1 MPVRRVCNLY
11 RFEPAQYAFDFKL
24 HPSAGNLAPDYIGA
38 DSDGPVIR
46 QTADG
51 LELTRMRWGF
61 PPVQPKR
68 NGKWAAPIT
77 NIRNLESSWWR
88 DVNRKWMQTPEH
100 RCLVP
105 FKRFAEPVP
114 GKGREN
120 AWFETTTAQ
129 SFFAGVWRP
138 WSGETRLVAVE
149 GKSRRQRSTTELDLF
164 AFLTVE
170 PNAIVAP
177 IHPKAMPV
185 ILTEPDECE
194 AWLAGGE
201 ESFRLQRPL
210 ADDLL
215 ERVDPDERGGIPDI
229 G

>member
-1 MPVRRVCNLY
+1 MCNLY
-11 RFEPAQYAFDFKL
+11 RSEPAQYAFNFKTS
-24 HPSAGNLAPDYIGA
+24 PTVGNLAPDYIGA

-46 QTADG
+46 PTADG

-68 NGKWAAPIT
+68 NGKWVAPIT
-77 NIRNLESSWWR
+77 NIRNLESPWWK
-88 DVNRKWMQTPEH
+88 DVNRKWMQVPEH

-120 AWFETTTAQ
+120 AWLETTTDN
-129 SFFAGVWRP
+129 SFFAGVWRH
-138 WSGETRLVAVE
+138 WSGDTRLVTVE
-149 GKSRRQRSTTELDLF
+149 GKSRRQRAEAELDLF

-170 PNAIVAP
+170 PNAIVKP

-185 ILTEPDECE
+185 ILTEQEECE
-194 AWLAGGE
+194 EWLAGGE
-201 ESFRLQRPL
+201 GSFSLQRPL

-215 ERVDPDERGGIPDI
+215 QRIEPS
-229 G
+229 